1 MPQGQKQVESLEG
14 VLSKTHTRLP
24 GQGNAKRRCVRVT
37 GISEDPEQETE
48 SRKGHKLLLD
58 QTGPLSEAD
67 LLTLGCGKEKCNIY

>member
-1 MPQGQKQVESLEG
+1 MQRED
-14 VLSKTHTRLP
+14 
-24 GQGNAKRRCVRVT
+24 VRVT

-67 LLTLGCGKEKCNIY
+67 LLTLDCGKEKCNIY

>member
-24 GQGNAKRRCVRVT
+24 GQGNAKRRCVCVT

-48 SRKGHKLLLD
+48 SRKDRKLLLD
-58 QTGPLSEAD
+58 QTEGPLAH
-67 LLTLGCGKEKCNIY
+67 